1 MINLATFPFARYADR
16 RTLDVGLL
24 FATRLGG
31 VELDRPVALLQHH
44 LDGLNSGEP
53 KVEATLMAQ
62 QTPAQRDLV
71 RQLQPQAAHGWW
83 LNGHP
88 GWAIFPMDSDQFIQ
102 VRAWTASGKLLLCVS
117 AVLKVCLPVRS

>member
-1 MINLATFPFARYADR
+1 M
-16 RTLDVGLL
+16 GLL

-44 LDGLNSGEP
+44 RDP
-53 KVEATLMAQ
+53 DVKVEATLMAQ

-71 RQLQPQAAHGWW
+71 RQLQPQAAHSWW

-102 VRAWTASGKLLLCVS
+102 VCACANMG
-117 AVLKVCLPVRS
+117 